1 MKLDKRSTFGLAAA
15 IGANTGV
22 RNVGDVIPLDVDRD
36 IGAGEPLYL
45 VVQIET
51 TLDDTSGA
59 TATVQF
65 QLVSDSTATIA
76 IDGSQT
82 VHWQSPVYNPA
93 DALKAGQ
100 TIAVIALPQGQ
111 KYEKF
116 LGFQANVGG
125 EALTAG
131 KVNAFL
137 VRDVANWVPYA
148 GNSW

>member
-1 MKLDKRSTFGLAAA
+1 MKLDKRSTFGLAEE
-15 IGANTGV
+15 IGVGTGV
-22 RNVGDVIPLDVDRD
+22 RNVGDVIPLDVERD

-51 TLDDTSGA
+51 TLDDTGG

-76 IDGSQT
+76 VDGSQT
-82 VHWQSPVYNPA
+82 IHWQSPVYDPA
-93 DALKAGQ
+93 DALEAGQ
-100 TIAVIALPQGQ
+100 IVAVIALPQGQ
-111 KYEKF
+111 KYGKF
-116 LGFQANVGG
+116 LGFQANVGE

>member
-1 MKLDKRSTFGLAAA
+1 MKLDKRSTFGLAEE
-15 IGANTGV
+15 IGDNTGV
-22 RNVGDVIPLDVDRD
+22 RNVGDVIPLDVVRD

-51 TLDDTSGA
+51 TLDDSGG

-76 IDGSQT
+76 VDGSQT
-82 VHWQSPVYNPA
+82 IHWQSPVYNPA

-100 TIAVIALPQGQ
+100 VVAVVALPQGQ

>member
-15 IGANTGV
+15 IGGSTGV

-65 QLVSDSTATIA
+65 QLVSDSTETIA
-76 IDGSQT
+76 VDGSQT
-82 VHWQSPVYNPA
+82 IHWQSPVYNPA

-100 TIAVIALPQGQ
+100 VVAVVALPQGQ

>member
-15 IGANTGV
+15 IGASTGV

-51 TLDDTSGA
+51 TLDDTTGD
-59 TATVQF
+59 ATVQF
-65 QLVSDSTATIA
+65 QLVSDDTETIA

-82 VHWQSPVYNPA
+82 IHWQSPVYDPA
-93 DALKAGQ
+93 DALEAGQ
-100 TIAVIALPQGQ
+100 IVAVIALPQGQ
-111 KYEKF
+111 KYGKF
-116 LGFQANVGG
+116 LGFQANVGE